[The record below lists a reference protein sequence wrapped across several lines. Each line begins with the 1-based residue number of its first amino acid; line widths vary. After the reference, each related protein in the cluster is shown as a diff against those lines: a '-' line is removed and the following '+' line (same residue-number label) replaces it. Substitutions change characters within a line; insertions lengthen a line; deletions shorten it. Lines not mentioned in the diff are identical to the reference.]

1 MTDIDAL
8 ATRHSQ
14 GSDVTG
20 ISHADGLVEVRATL
34 PTGGDIIVNKISA
47 LPLQAKIFPTRLR
60 KLDVIVTN
68 LVIHSGLKIELC
80 NITR

>member
-47 LPLQAKIFPTRLR
+47 LPLQAKIFPRLR

-68 LVIHSGLKIELC
+68 LVIHSGLKMELC